1 MRACLTLQRHFRASA
16 TFVHVE
22 SRFCGC
28 KQQGEA
34 AFCPSI
40 NPCVRRVCSKSVA
53 VGIIEEMG
61 PRFAA
66 SKTVV
71 EGRLKLPQFLHKP
84 FDITGDNLKCGQSK
98 SFAGSPTDW

>member
-1 MRACLTLQRHFRASA
+1 MVFCYSALLAQHTTFAFHGGAPGHALHKRGYQKLTLQRHFRASA

-53 VGIIEEMG
+53 VGIEPSTTWAI
-61 PRFAA
+61 
-66 SKTVV
+66 ST
-71 EGRLKLPQFLHKP
+71 
-84 FDITGDNLKCGQSK
+84 CGVRVIL
-98 SFAGSPTDW
+98 